1 MSKIAEISLEMFGI
15 ETNEDNLDTDNIV
28 SKSPTI
34 NIRTTKFLNSMKLL
48 KISQKKETVSIS
60 KLTPTLG
67 QLLAKRS

>member
-48 KISQKKETVSIS
+48 KIS
-60 KLTPTLG
+60 
-67 QLLAKRS
+67 

>member
-48 KISQKKETVSIS
+48 KIFSKKETVSLYS
-60 KLTPTLG
+60 LFP
-67 QLLAKRS
+67 S